1 MRWVGGGWAGGWEDG
16 RCSKTRTH
24 TSRSGGKYVIVPQVG
39 FGCTQ
44 RVVQENMVCLKSC
57 PKILAWVKKRT
68 VMRNTNQ
75 CLISEWRKNGK
86 GKINKGMEIKAYR
99 LGWNEFGVGT

>member
-1 MRWVGGGWAGGWEDG
+1 MEQYLRVQSDVGK
-16 RCSKTRTH
+16 S
-24 TSRSGGKYVIVPQVG
+24 TSSGSG
-39 FGCTQ
+39 FGCTH
-44 RVVQENMVCLKSC
+44 RAVQENMVCLKSC

-68 VMRNTNQ
+68 VLRKTDQ

-99 LGWNEFGVGT
+99 LGWNEFGGGK